1 MEVVQVNGI
10 VYVKGICTNRRR
22 QKQQK
27 KGPASCG
34 PVLSKGLFHGGVVI
48 VNCLSGGGAHDGQS
62 K

>member
-27 KGPASCG
+27 K
-34 PVLSKGLFHGGVVI
+34 
-48 VNCLSGGGAHDGQS
+48 SGELWSGI